1 VTIPPLQMS
10 NNVATHVIHAKRLSH
25 FVDLAEFPEFISEK
39 DNRILRGFRRRVC
52 SRRLVCDA
60 RPALFSHQHSAS
72 HSEEATAEDPAMLL
86 AELACSLASA
96 AHFPFSEHQL
106 EVRPAIQLT
115 RRAL

>member
-1 VTIPPLQMS
+1 MS

-52 SRRLVCDA
+52 SRRLVSDA

-72 HSEEATAEDPAMLL
+72 HGEAATAEDPATLL
-86 AELACSLASA
+86 AELACSLASPA
-96 AHFPFSEHQL
+96 DFPFSARLL
-106 EVRPAIQLT
+106 EVRPAIQLA